1 MQELAVNIFFG
12 IFAAAASL
20 VTLWQGHRLWRTMRQ
35 AAVEAQGRDHGGTTT
50 LIHRGF
56 QGLYSHLHA
65 EAGMPTPIE
74 LSTLPAMPASTA
86 PNSRSSTIDTNGAHE
101 AGMPSTIDPN
111 GA

>member
-35 AAVEAQGRDHGGTTT
+35 AAVEAQGRDHG
-50 LIHRGF
+50 
-56 QGLYSHLHA
+56 

-74 LSTLPAMPASTA
+74 LSTLPATPASTA
-86 PNSRSSTIDTNGAHE
+86 SNSRSSTIDTNGAHE